1 MCQSQS
7 VSGRSTRIV
16 LGLVG
21 TVVAIVGETVAVMAG
36 ETPSA
41 GLLHLAIG
49 LTYLYGGL
57 AIWDHA
63 PENPTGR
70 LMALVGITWFI
81 STVAG
86 SGIPVVNDVAAA
98 LVDSYVVIL
107 LALVLSYPTGH
118 LETRLDRIA
127 IAILA
132 IGATALNTIQLTT
145 VPLILNESING
156 LYGGLGLALMTTAV
170 VIRRWL
176 VAPARSR
183 RDLFPVLVAG
193 IVFLAALVINIV
205 RRIGDVPD
213 DVGSVLIAL
222 SGIAPA
228 AIPIALLIGFYRQSE
243 HRLRALVAATPDRMW
258 RFTRAGRY
266 LDEGADGSGADAPG
280 AAPRSRHLHELM
292 MSASPDAALESA
304 ARALDTDTW
313 QAYDFSLD
321 LPEGRR
327 DFEVRIAPSGPDE
340 VTAIARD
347 FTAQRA
353 ADAEVRSSR
362 SRIIEATD
370 LERRR
375 LERDLHDGAQQ
386 RLVSM
391 SLALRLLRTR
401 LGSAEG
407 PNREAIIASDAAAAE
422 LKLATTELRELAR
435 GIHPAILTQAG
446 LGPALA
452 SLADRSDVPVGVSSL
467 PDRRLAPG
475 IEATAYFV
483 VSEALTN
490 VVKYAGATRANV
502 AADCDGATLRVAVS
516 DNGVGGAD
524 DSRGTG
530 IRGLRDRVSALGGH
544 LTVVSPTGEG
554 TVLVAEIPIG

>member
-1 MCQSQS
+1 
-7 VSGRSTRIV
+7 VGGRSIRIV
-16 LGLVG
+16 LGLIG
-21 TVVAIVGETVAVMAG
+21 TVLAVAGETVAVLGG

-70 LMALVGITWFI
+70 LMTVVGATWFI
-81 STVAG
+81 GTVAG
-86 SGIPVVNDVAAA
+86 SGIPVLNELGLA
-98 LVDSYVVIL
+98 LEDSFAVFL
-107 LALVLSYPTGH
+107 LALVLAYPTGH

-132 IGATALNTIQLTT
+132 IGATALNTLQLTT
-145 VPLILNESING
+145 VPLIINEGING
-156 LYGGLGLALMTTAV
+156 LYGGLSLAVMTALV
-170 VIRRWL
+170 VIHRWL
-176 VAPARSR
+176 VAPPRSR
-183 RDLFPVLVAG
+183 QDLLPVLVAG
-193 IVFLAALVINIV
+193 VVFLVAIIINLV

-213 DVGSVLIAL
+213 DVGSILIAV

-243 HRLRALVAATPDRMW
+243 HRLRALVEATPDRMW

-266 LDEGADGSGADAPG
+266 LDSGADDTTADAPG
-280 AAPRSRHLHELM
+280 GVLQSRRLHELM
-292 MSASPDAALESA
+292 MSASREAALASA
-304 ARALDTDTW
+304 ARALDTGAW
-313 QAYDFSLD
+313 QEYDFSLD
-321 LPEGRR
+321 LPGGRR
-327 DFEVRIAPSGPDE
+327 HFEARIAPSGPDE

-353 ADAEVRSSR
+353 ADEEVRSSR
-362 SRIIEATD
+362 SRIVEATD

-391 SLALRLLRTR
+391 SLALRLLRAR
-401 LGSAEG
+401 LGAAEG
-407 PNREAIIASDAAAAE
+407 PNRDAIVASDAAAAE
-422 LKLATTELRELAR
+422 LKLATAELRELAR

-446 LGPALA
+446 LGPALT
-452 SLADRSDVPVGVSSL
+452 SLADRSGVPVAVGSL
-467 PDRRLAPG
+467 PDRRLSPA

-490 VVKYAGATRANV
+490 VVKYAAATSANV
-502 AADCDGATLRVAVS
+502 AAGCDESTLRVEVS
-516 DNGVGGAD
+516 DDGVGGAD

-544 LTVVSPTGEG
+544 LTVDSPVGQG
-554 TVLVAEIPIG
+554 TLLVAEIPIG